1 MIELGQLEAHHDEF
15 AKRATRVL
23 AVSVDGLED
32 SKKTQQGFPH
42 LTVVADHEHKLV
54 DAVAVLHAGAGEHG
68 EDVAVPTTI
77 LVDKYGVVR
86 ALFRPTNVASR
97 LSASEVLAA
106 VDKLPSREKK
116 ESDNNHEE

>member
-1 MIELGQLEAHHDEF
+1 MVELGQLEAHYDEF
-15 AKRATRVL
+15 AKRHTRVV
-23 AVSVDGLED
+23 AVSVDGLDD
-32 SKKTQQGFPH
+32 SQKTQQKFLH

-54 DAVAVLHAGAGEHG
+54 DAIAVLHPGAGEHG

-86 ALFRPTNVASR
+86 VLFRPTNVASR

-106 VDKLPSREKK
+106 VDKNLAVP
-116 ESDNNHEE
+116 